1 MANDFKFGSKAI
13 TDLYLGNKA
22 VLQVYFGSKLI
33 WEKASKVLLAQ
44 NDDVAIEYV
53 PSTNEEIEHIS
64 CFFNPT
70 NDNAEI
76 RFKIFH
82 ESGLIVAQV
91 TADSIDSQVTEL
103 YGLQGQKRTV
113 TLNPK
118 LTLRA
123 GEKYYIQYTCSDS
136 GTRIKPAYLQNK
148 TGNYKSSCRVTDSK
162 SVASIDSL
170 GNYLD
175 YVTDIGEFIT
185 ASNTDF
191 MVWTGNSDTDLTAGR
206 VYVRNSTSGT
216 AYYGDLGNG
225 HYSGQDS
232 EAIYYMSLGE
242 IFRWAGYNNE
252 GDGRLEQYRYYKRIY
267 DATLKPPTDF
277 INLNNYSNNNQK
289 MAAVI
294 LGASKKNTAENTA
307 GARFTGDIWNWGIL
321 FNNYIYTLNSGY
333 SVHFSS
339 VDSFETDPE
348 TYQDDTFYYMIHNN
362 TEGLWVCKN
371 GTLVQINQYN
381 GTGQSDEFIE
391 NYISQVDALNAI
403 ERVGQGHITEFI
415 SSEYTDSY
423 YSNTFRNATL
433 ETTEKFY
440 LEIDGREV

>member
-33 WEKASKVLLAQ
+33 WEKVSKVLLAQ

-113 TLNPK
+113 TLSPK

-136 GTRIKPAYLQNK
+136 GTRIKPAYFQNK
-148 TGNYKSSCRVTDSK
+148 TGNYKSSCRVTETK
-162 SVASIDSL
+162 SVASINSL
-170 GNYLD
+170 GDYLG
-175 YVTDIGEFIT
+175 YVTNIGDFIE
-185 ASNTDF
+185 ASNSDF
-191 MVWTGNSDTDLTAGR
+191 MAWNNNTESSLTTGLVYIRNNTSCNS
-206 VYVRNSTSGT
+206 
-216 AYYGDLGNG
+216 YYGELG
-225 HYSGQDS
+225 SGDYTGADS
-232 EAIYYMSLGE
+232 EAIYYMDLGD
-242 IFRWAGYNNE
+242 IFKWNGYNNA
-252 GDGRLEQYRYYKRIY
+252 GNGRLKQHQYHRRIY
-267 DATLKPPTDF
+267 DATLKPPTTF
-277 INLNNYSNNNQK
+277 VNLDTYNDDNQK
-289 MAAVI
+289 MAAAI
-294 LGASKKNTAENTA
+294 LGASEKNVADNTA
-307 GARFTGDIWNWGIL
+307 GARFSGNIWSYGL
-321 FNNYIYTLNSGY
+321 YFNDFIYVLNAGY
-333 SVHFSS
+333 SVHYSS
-339 VDSFETDPE
+339 VDAYETDPE
-348 TYQDDTFYYMIHNN
+348 TYQDKTFYYMVH
-362 TEGLWVCKN
+362 N
-371 GTLVQINQYN
+371 GTPGLYVYLNGSLVQINQYN
-381 GTGQSDEFIE
+381 PTGQGDASFA
-391 NYISQVDALNAI
+391 NYITQVDALNAI
-403 ERVGQGHITEFI
+403 EIVGDITQFI
-415 SSEYTDSY
+415 DSSYGSNY
-423 YSNTFRNATL
+423 ISNTFKNATL
-433 ETTEKFY
+433 ETTKKFY

>member
-1 MANDFKFGSKAI
+1 MAND
-13 TDLYLGNKA
+13 LLVGNKHIPRIYFGNKGVA
-22 VLQVYFGSKLI
+22 CVYFGNKLI
-33 WEKASKVLLAQ
+33 WPNNQKKLKSQ
-44 NDDVAIEYV
+44 NDDVVIEYM
-53 PSTNEEIEHIS
+53 PSANEEIEHIS
-64 CFFNPT
+64 CFFNPS
-70 NDNAEI
+70 DANAEI

-91 TADSIDSQVTEL
+91 TSDSIDSQVTEL
-103 YGLQGQKRTV
+103 YGLEGQKRTI

-123 GEKYYIQYTCSDS
+123 GERYYIQYTCSDS
-136 GTRIKPAYLQNK
+136 GTRIKPAYFENIN
-148 TGNYKSSCRVTDSK
+148 GNYKSCRITDSK

-170 GNYLD
+170 GDYLD

-191 MVWTGNSDTDLTAGR
+191 MVWNGNSDTDLTAGR

-216 AYYGDLGNG
+216 AYYGDLGTG

-232 EAIYYMSLGE
+232 EAIYYMSEGE
-242 IFRWAGYNNE
+242 IFRWMGYNDA
-252 GDGRLEQYRYYKRIY
+252 GGGRLKQYRYYRRIA
-267 DATLKPPTDF
+267 DATLKPPTVF
-277 INLNNYSNNNQK
+277 VNLNNYSNTNQK
-289 MAAVI
+289 LAAVV
-294 LGASKKNTAENTA
+294 LGASQKNAAENTA
-307 GARFTGDIWNWGIL
+307 GARFTGNIWSYGIL
-321 FNNYIYTLNSGY
+321 FNDYIYTLNSGY
-333 SVHFSS
+333 SVDFSS
-339 VDSFETDPE
+339 VDSFETDPG

-371 GTLVQINQYN
+371 GTLVRINEYN
-381 GTGQSDEFIE
+381 GQGQGDEYIE
-391 NYISQVDALNAI
+391 HYISQVDALNAI
-403 ERVGQGHITEFI
+403 ELVGQGHITEFI

-433 ETTEKFY
+433 ETTKKFY